1 MDNKIIVIG
10 CPGSGK
16 STFSIKLAEKTGLP
30 LYHLD
35 NIYWKSSTEHLNRIE
50 LYFEL
55 IKIFAKS
62 KWIIDGNYNHTLEM
76 RIKRADLVY
85 FLDLPTEV
93 CLDGAKN
100 RDGSRVG
107 INVDL
112 PVNDELLEFITDFPN
127 KRRGK
132 IIHLLNKYNKN
143 VITFHSHK
151 EIDDFFKNM

>member
-35 NIYWKSSTEHLNRIE
+35 KIYWKSSTENLNRLE
-50 LYFEL
+50 FAFEQ
-55 IKIFAKS
+55 IKIFAKNR
-62 KWIIDGNYNHTLEM
+62 WIIDGNYNHTLEM
-76 RIKRADLVY
+76 RIKRAELVY
-85 FLDLPTEV
+85 FLDLPTDV
-93 CLDGAKN
+93 CLAGAKN
-100 RDGSRVG
+100 RENSRVG
-107 INVDL
+107 IDVDL
-112 PVNDELLEFITDFPN
+112 PTNEEFLSFIRNFPN
-127 KRRGK
+127 KNRNK

-151 EIDDFFKNM
+151 EIDDLLKNM